1 MDRGNRPWSTALLG
15 VLLAT
20 SGCNHDDSAAPAAGD
35 TATAADAATS
45 QVATC
50 SGAALFGLPND
61 KTGLS
66 SEDCEPTCSCG
77 GTSWTPAPWTAER
90 LADLRSWT
98 LQTPFAEVTADPYL
112 LADLP
117 VAPTGTVCAVRNLG
131 NRSYALQTYA
141 NASAAEAADA
151 VPSHDGACGV
161 CSTLH
166 DLAVY
171 AERPDLT
178 DPVRQCG
185 LVHLGAE
192 MSAHV
197 QCLQDLGFTLPCA
210 QIWYWNT
217 LHTRQK
223 CAEPCFA
230 ALGANYHLPDGRLND
245 CLICDEVQS
254 GPVFKAVAGRNR
266 RNTGVPSSM
275 CRPCSEVTRFDHQYQ

>member
-1 MDRGNRPWSTALLG
+1 MGKSDPRWLARLVG
-15 VLLAT
+15 VVLA
-20 SGCNHDDSAAPAAGD
+20 SCGCDSARDTPPAPKDAA
-35 TATAADAATS
+35 AAADSTGGRV
-45 QVATC
+45 VAC
-50 SGAALFGLPND
+50 SGEALFGVPND
-61 KTGLS
+61 KTGLG
-66 SEDCEPTCSCG
+66 EGVCTPTCSCG

-112 LADLP
+112 LADMP

-131 NRSYALQTYA
+131 GRTYALQTYA
-141 NASAAEAADA
+141 SSSAAEAAGA
-151 VPSHDGACGV
+151 MPSHDGACGV

-185 LVHLGAE
+185 LVHLGGE
-192 MSAHV
+192 MGAHV

-230 ALGANYHLPDGRLND
+230 ALGASYHLPDGRLND
-245 CLICDEVQS
+245 CLTCDEVQS

-275 CRPCSEVTRFDHQYQ
+275 CRPCSEVTRYDHQYE